1 MAFPEFHRGLTDK
14 IVEDLVPKGGEF
26 QIDRSQY
33 SDMEGPGGVDFVTV
47 KKGGVEKTYIIPKTD
62 SVVR

>member
-14 IVEDLVPKGGEF
+14 IVEALVPKGGEF

-47 KKGGVEKTYIIPKTD
+47 TKDGSETVYIIPKTD